1 MREQS
6 QFATFHPAVLFVY
19 YALVLLIA
27 MFTTHPAVLACVLA
41 GGICLF
47 AQLHPLR
54 VTAGNLVYYFFVFL
68 LIALCNPLFV
78 HNGETILFFMNDNP
92 VTFEAI
98 CYGAAIAAMI
108 TGVMFWC
115 KNYTVILTTDKFLYL
130 FGKMLPKLSLVLSMA
145 IRFLPLFK
153 QQAKKIG
160 RVQKAMGL
168 YAGESRVE
176 HLLGGMRTF
185 DSLLAWSLENS
196 IETADAMCAR
206 GYGLP
211 GRTHFS
217 GFTFHR
223 RDAVL
228 LGVIALFAVLIGASW
243 MNGDFYFVYY
253 PVILPANRTAGAVG
267 GYLAVLAFMMIPSFV
282 EVKEKVRWSFLK
294 SKI

>member
-1 MREQS
+1 MREES
-6 QFATFHPAVLFVY
+6 QFGTYHPAVLFVY
-19 YALVLLIA
+19 YGLVITIA
-27 MFTTHPAVLACVLA
+27 MFTTHPVVLACVLA

-47 AQLHPLR
+47 AQLHPMR
-54 VTAGNLVYYFFVFL
+54 VTAGNLVYYFFMFL

-130 FGKMLPKLSLVLSMA
+130 FGRILPKLSLVLSMA
-145 IRFLPLFK
+145 IRFLSLFK

-160 RVQKAMGL
+160 RAQKAMGL
-168 YAGESRVE
+168 YAGESRTDQ
-176 HLLGGMRTF
+176 LLGGVRTF
-185 DSLLAWSLENS
+185 DSLLSWGLENS
-196 IETADAMCAR
+196 LETADAMCAR

-211 GRTHFS
+211 GRTSFS
-217 GFTFHR
+217 AFTFHR
-223 RDAVL
+223 RDGVM
-228 LGVIALFAVLIGASW
+228 LGVIALLAALIVISW
-243 MNGDFYFVYY
+243 LRGDFYFAYY
-253 PVILPANRTAGAVG
+253 PVILQANGGAGAVG
-267 GYLAVLAFMMIPSFV
+267 GYLAVFAFMMIPSFV
-282 EVKEKVRWSFLK
+282 EVKEKMRWNFLK